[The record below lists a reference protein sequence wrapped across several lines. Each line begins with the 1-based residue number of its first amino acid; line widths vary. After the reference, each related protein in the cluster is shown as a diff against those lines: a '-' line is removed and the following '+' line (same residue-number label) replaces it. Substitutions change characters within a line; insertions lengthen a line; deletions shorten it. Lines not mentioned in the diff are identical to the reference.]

1 MARVSERRLSPGG
14 ELAEA
19 SPSADEADE
28 LPRMTL
34 LEHLEELR
42 TRIIRSLLA
51 LLVGFA
57 ACFAFAKQIYQVLA
71 RPVVPFI
78 EGGKLSFLRVTDPFI
93 VYVKVALLAGVF
105 LMSPFILYQVWKFV
119 SPGMYSREKRY
130 ALPFVF
136 FGSTFFLAGG
146 LFGYFIAVPFAARF
160 LILEMGENFE
170 PVITVDFW
178 LNFLINVLLGLGIMF
193 ELPILIF
200 MLAMLGV
207 VTPGFLLKHFRWAVL
222 IIFLVAAIITPTP
235 DIVNLCVV
243 AVPTILLYLLG
254 VAGAAF
260 ALRLR
265 RKRAAAAEA

>member
-1 MARVSERRLSPGG
+1 MSAPASERQLPPPR
-14 ELAEA
+14 ELAR
-19 SPSADEADE
+19 SEADD

-34 LEHLEELR
+34 LEHLDELR
-42 TRIIRSLLA
+42 SRILRSLAA
-51 LLVGFA
+51 LVVGFGV
-57 ACFAFAKQIYQVLA
+57 CFAFAKPIYNALAKPVL
-71 RPVVPFI
+71 PYV

-105 LMSPFILYQVWKFV
+105 LMSPFILYQVWRFV
-119 SPGMYSREKRY
+119 SPGLYARERRF

-136 FGSTFFLAGG
+136 FGSSFFLAGG
-146 LFGYFIAVPFAARF
+146 LFGYFIAVPFATRF
-160 LILEMGENFE
+160 LIEEMGENFE

-207 VTPGFLLKHFRWAVL
+207 VTPRFLLKHFRWAVL

-243 AVPTILLYLLG
+243 AIPTILLYLLG
-254 VAGAAF
+254 VGAAAF

-265 RKRAAAAEA
+265 RKRERAEA